1 MPVAFSCRLPFE
13 SYTIETW
20 SKHCDME
27 EIDKRD
33 VEEISLLHVHDA
45 KLFLCKAK
53 EDAMQNTIM
62 LSTFASCGIVV

>member
-1 MPVAFSCRLPFE
+1 
-13 SYTIETW
+13 
-20 SKHCDME
+20 ME

-33 VEEISLLHVHDA
+33 VEEISLLYVHDA
-45 KLFLCKAK
+45 VLILCKAK